1 MKCSRSSRYGK
12 IASPVDLY
20 LSWILKDE
28 QNFDRNKKKHSIEE
42 RMAGT
47 LPLWKDRVGL
57 GMINYVD
64 LERELGSLCGV
75 Y

>member
-28 QNFDRNKKKHSIEE
+28 QNFDRNKKKTFHRGKNGRNTAI
-42 RMAGT
+42 MKG
-47 LPLWKDRVGL
+47 
-57 GMINYVD
+57 
-64 LERELGSLCGV
+64 
-75 Y
+75 